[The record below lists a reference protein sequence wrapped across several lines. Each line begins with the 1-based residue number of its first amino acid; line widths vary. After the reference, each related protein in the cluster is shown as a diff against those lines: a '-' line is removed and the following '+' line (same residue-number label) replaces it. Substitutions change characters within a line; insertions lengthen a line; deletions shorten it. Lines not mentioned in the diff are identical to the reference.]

1 MSLGFDAIAAL
12 PFATSG
18 PDTDV
23 IVSTTG
29 NALTITIGSVGIIGV
44 NIIGITSDAL
54 TSGLGTLTATG
65 HSNIAVTGV
74 YGTGHVNQLLVW
86 GIIDDDQ
93 DPNWTGVSDSQDP
106 SWTGVS
112 DSQDPNWKDI
122 AA

>member
-1 MSLGFDAIAAL
+1 MDPIDLEKSALISLSSSWDKFL
-12 PFATSG
+12 EE
-18 PDTDV
+18 
-23 IVSTTG
+23 
-29 NALTITIGSVGIIGV
+29 
-44 NIIGITSDAL
+44 TSDAL